1 MKTIRNYENKLQVL
15 RENYGEYYRNCK
27 NDGWK
32 DSEIMDFREYTEQ
45 EADNDPNFFAFVF
58 DDGCIEK
65 FSDLT
70 EEQKNDY
77 AELLNLLDVENKRIN
92 R

>member
-1 MKTIRNYENKLQVL
+1 MNTIRNYEYILQVL
-15 RENYGEYYRNCK
+15 RENYEEYYHNCK

-58 DDGCIEK
+58 DDGNIEK
-65 FSDLT
+65 SSDLS

>member
-1 MKTIRNYENKLQVL
+1 MKTIRNYENKIQVL
-15 RENYGEYYRNCK
+15 HENYLDYCQNCK
-27 NDGWK
+27 GSGWD

-45 EADNDPNFFAFVF
+45 EADNGPNFFGFVF

-77 AELLNLLDVENKRIN
+77 AELLNSLDAENKRIN